1 MLLCCG
7 VSLMLSSIRLAS
19 TKSDAPV
26 IRLFQVAYSP
36 ESRAAVS
43 PGFAEL
49 DSMFNDQLSWFEYC
63 PIRRFLLNEP
73 LDDQAYYAFF
83 SPLFSAETGLG
94 AAQVRDFVER
104 NRHAGDVFIFSP
116 QPDMGTFFLN
126 VFEQAETFDHG
137 MISTYQ
143 AVASMTGCQVSI
155 GDLIMDSRHVVF
167 SNYFVA
173 KPAFWRIWLS
183 INEIIYNLAENP
195 AHPVGKELCVPT
207 HYRKPS
213 LDSEPVQRKV
223 FLQERT
229 ASFILATDPRWKG
242 VRYDAFKTAKST
254 SALARYELESVMSDA
269 LKIAYRETR
278 DDKYI
283 ASYSQLRARLQE
295 ALAGGKDVTDLFK
308 PTESQSFLRLTL
320 EQAVSAAE
328 TLASAGRV
336 DEACR
341 IYEAYIASPAD
352 QLQYVGLHNLAV
364 SLHNQGKY
372 DEAENC
378 LRSSLQINPSFVMG
392 YLNLG
397 IFLEARGR
405 HFEALAS
412 WEDGLAIEQSD
423 SAEARDSRIKLLN
436 NVGRLK
442 EIQRDYAAAEAALS
456 ESLFLDQHQASV
468 MHHWIHLRQKQCKW
482 PVLANRISRDDLV
495 KYASPLT
502 ILSLSDDPAEQL
514 ACVQRY
520 AREKV
525 GQYSRMVPTSHR
537 YKHDK
542 LRIGYLS
549 SDLSMHAVSL
559 LTVELFEE
567 HNRDAVEVHAFCWSR
582 EDGTPFRE
590 RVKRAFDR
598 FHIVKDIDDA
608 AAAELIHEN
617 EIDVLID
624 LQGLSANARPNIIAR
639 GPAPI
644 QIQWLGYPGSSGIS
658 NNDYVVADDFTI
670 PRELEPFFT
679 EMPLRLPTVFQ
690 VCDTTRRL
698 GASKPRSFYGLP
710 DDAFVFCAF
719 NNNYKITPEMFDSWL
734 RILNASPGSIL
745 WLLQDNDWSRD
756 NLLARCIRA
765 GLDSSRVYFAGRID
779 PAEYLSRFQAA
790 DLFLDTTP
798 YNAGTTANDALW
810 AGLPLLTLSGRTYVA
825 RMAGSLLRSAGL
837 NELITHERADY
848 EKTAIYYANNR
859 AELERLRAHLKAE
872 KESGRLFNTKRF
884 VSEFEA
890 ALKDLY
896 KN

>member
-1 MLLCCG
+1 M
-7 VSLMLSSIRLAS
+7 SNTMEFAS
-19 TKSDAPV
+19 ANTHTPV
-26 IRLFQVAYSP
+26 INLFQIAYSP
-36 ESRAAVS
+36 ESLAVIQ
-43 PGFAEL
+43 PGFAVL
-49 DSMFNDQLSWFEYC
+49 DNMRNEQPSWFEYW
-63 PIRRFLLNEP
+63 PIRRFLLNEA
-73 LDDQAYYAFF
+73 LDDNAYYAFF
-83 SPLFSAETGLG
+83 SPLFSAKTGLG

-104 NRHAGDVFIFSP
+104 NQHAGDVFIFSP
-116 QPDMGTFFLN
+116 QPDMGAFFLN
-126 VFEQAETFDHG
+126 VFEQAETLDQG
-137 MISTYQ
+137 MIATYQ
-143 AVASMTGCQVSI
+143 AIASMTGFQI
-155 GDLIMDSRHVVF
+155 PIEDLIMDSRQVVF

-183 INEIIYNLAENP
+183 INEIIYNLAEDP
-195 AHPVGKELCVPT
+195 ANPVGKELCAPT
-207 HYRKPS
+207 NYRTPS
-213 LDSEPVQRKV
+213 LGNEPIQRKV

-229 ASFILATDPRWKG
+229 ASFILSMDSRWKG
-242 VRYDAFKTAKST
+242 IRYDAFKTVKSI

-283 ASYSQLRARLQE
+283 ATYFELRAKLQE
-295 ALAGGKDVTDLFK
+295 ALAGGKDVTDLYK
-308 PTESQSFLRLTL
+308 PPEPQSLLRLTL
-320 EQAVSAAE
+320 EETVSAAE
-328 TLASAGRV
+328 ALASAGRV

-364 SLHNQGKY
+364 LLHNQGKN
-372 DEAENC
+372 EKAEKY
-378 LRSSLQINPSFVMG
+378 LRSSLQINPAVVIA

-397 IFLEARGR
+397 TLLEAMGR
-405 HFEALAS
+405 PFEAIAS
-412 WEDGLAIEQSD
+412 WEDGLAIEQD
-423 SAEARDSRIKLLN
+423 DTAEARDSRIKLLN
-436 NVGRLK
+436 NIGRLK

-456 ESLFLDQHQASV
+456 ESLFLDQDQASV
-468 MHHWIHLRQKQCKW
+468 MHHWIHLRQKQCQW
-482 PVLANRISRDDLV
+482 PVLANRVSRDDLV

-520 AREKV
+520 AREKI

-559 LTVELFEE
+559 LTVELYEE

-582 EDGTPFRE
+582 EDGTPFRT
-590 RVKRAFDR
+590 RVKRAFDK
-598 FHIVKDIDDA
+598 FHIIKDIDDA
-608 AAAELIHEN
+608 AAAELIRKN

-644 QIQWLGYPGSSGIS
+644 QIQWLGYPGPSGIS
-658 NNDYVVADDFTI
+658 NNDYVLADDFTI
-670 PRELEPFFT
+670 PGELEPFFT
-679 EMPLRLPTVFQ
+679 ETPLRLPTVFQ

-734 RILNASPGSIL
+734 RILNDSPDSIL

-756 NLLARCIRA
+756 NLLARCIRS

-779 PAEYLSRFQAA
+779 PADYLSRFQVA

-848 EKTAIYYANNR
+848 EKTAIHYANNR
-859 AELERLRAHLKAE
+859 AELERLREHLKAE

-890 ALKDLY
+890 ALKDIY
-896 KN
+896 KG